1 MQQDSTFII
10 GDNHSFDDSCSFFE
24 NFICLQD
31 EFHFPVLEKDSTIS
45 LDSNYIFQKKINEFK
60 QESLFVSHELKVVEF
75 KNQTRN
81 NIRYD
86 WMSAIL
92 ILCTILLIVA
102 RKLNYKKFNQIF
114 QSFFSIRFFNHTIRE
129 GNILK
134 ERISTTFFIIYT
146 LSFSLFIIHINRLL
160 IKSSLLEK
168 SSFYEYCQ
176 VFLVIN
182 VLFFLKIIILKII
195 GNIFQ
200 TKEIT
205 SNYILNSFLSKAVW
219 GLVLIPVL
227 IISIYFNELF
237 VVYIGLGLLSVL
249 LVNRGVRGIII
260 GADNR
265 KFSILYYFL
274 YLCTLEILPV
284 VLLIKTIH
292 MFYI

>member
-1 MQQDSTFII
+1 MD
-10 GDNHSFDDSCSFFE
+10 
-24 NFICLQD
+24 
-31 EFHFPVLEKDSTIS
+31 
-45 LDSNYIFQKKINEFK
+45 
-60 QESLFVSHELKVVEF
+60 FV
-75 KNQTRN
+75 
-81 NIRYD
+81 
-86 WMSAIL
+86 
-92 ILCTILLIVA
+92 
-102 RKLNYKKFNQIF
+102 
-114 QSFFSIRFFNHTIRE
+114 
-129 GNILK
+129 
-134 ERISTTFFIIYT
+134 
-146 LSFSLFIIHINRLL
+146 HINRLL